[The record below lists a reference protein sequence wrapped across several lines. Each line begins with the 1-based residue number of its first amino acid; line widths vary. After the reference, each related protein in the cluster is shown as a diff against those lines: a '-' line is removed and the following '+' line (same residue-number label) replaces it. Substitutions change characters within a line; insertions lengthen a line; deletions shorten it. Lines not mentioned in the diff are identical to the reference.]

1 MQILQTEDLKKYY
14 GAGDTEVRALDGV
27 TLSVE
32 EGEFVSIVGTSGSGK
47 STLLHMLGGLDRPTS
62 GKVFVDGNDIFAL
75 KDDELTIFRRR
86 KIGFVFQAYNLVPV
100 LSVYE
105 NIVLPIELDGNPI
118 DQTYVQQIVQ
128 TLGLESKLDNL
139 PSQLS
144 GGQQQRVAI
153 ARALACDP
161 EYILCDE
168 ATSALDPAS
177 TNTILKL
184 LRDINRTTGVTIIV
198 ITHSM
203 GVVEKICRNVVVLD
217 HGRVVE
223 QGSVGEVFANPVSDA
238 AQVLLERVDWDA

>member
-86 KIGFVFQAYNLVPV
+86 QIGFVFQAYNLVPV

-153 ARALACDP
+153 ARALATKP
-161 EYILCDE
+161 AIVLADE
-168 ATSALDPAS
+168 PTGNLDSATSQDVLS
-177 TNTILKL
+177 L
-184 LRDINRTTGVTIIV
+184 LRVTGEKFGQTIV
-198 ITHSM
+198 MITHNEEIAQLASRI
-203 GVVEKICRNVVVLD
+203 VRIED
-217 HGRVVE
+217 GRI
-223 QGSVGEVFANPVSDA
+223 VS
-238 AQVLLERVDWDA
+238 R